1 MKSSIGSNSELIH
14 FLTRP
19 NNTMLWC
26 MNSINKELFFS
37 TLISLSSLGIFLY
50 IFLSFYSFS
59 DTTSSW
65 CFPHSIDTLVLLAF
79 VVSFHI
85 FSCRSSFS
93 IHLVIINHMACSS
106 SINRQNLYWP
116 FQTITHPFSFL
127 NVSHSPRS
135 MRDGRIRNLWKQ
147 RRIAKQHI
155 TRPFCHPIKWCFPLQ
170 HGETVG
176 HKKFIDKV
184 KVRYSN
190 RGTMHGDM
198 QRGNWMTK
206 KGSEVTNQYRV
217 KTP

>member
-1 MKSSIGSNSELIH
+1 
-14 FLTRP
+14 
-19 NNTMLWC
+19 

-37 TLISLSSLGIFLY
+37 TLISLSSLGNFYTSSSYHSTLFLIRLHLDAFLIPLTHSY
-50 IFLSFYSFS
+50 FLHLSFLF
-59 DTTSSW
+59 
-65 CFPHSIDTLVLLAF
+65 
-79 VVSFHI
+79 I

-106 SINRQNLYWP
+106 SINRQYLYWP
-116 FQTITHPFSFL
+116 FQTITHPFSFF

-147 RRIAKQHI
+147 RRTAKQHI

-206 KGSEVTNQYRV
+206 KGSEVTNQ
-217 KTP
+217 